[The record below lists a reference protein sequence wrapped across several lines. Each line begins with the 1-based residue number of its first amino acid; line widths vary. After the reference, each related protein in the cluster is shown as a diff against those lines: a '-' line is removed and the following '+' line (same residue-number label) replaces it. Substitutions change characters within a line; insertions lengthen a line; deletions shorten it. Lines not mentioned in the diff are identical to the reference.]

1 MDKKKIGL
9 LVVIIILVVF
19 SIFTIKWIVH
29 RINYVITDAVFVE
42 TEYLSNIGFNRVS
55 GKIIQ
60 LYKKEGDSVKAE
72 EILAKLDDTDY
83 KIQIESLDYQI
94 KSLEAQKLELE
105 KKIERIKQETEIN
118 ENINILT
125 TQEISKKI
133 ESLEAKKSE
142 IEVHI
147 KKVAKDEERYKNL
160 YNKGLVA
167 KSKYEEIE
175 TQLDVLI
182 KEKESISKD
191 IAQLKI
197 SYEKSKE
204 NVKYV
209 RVQRRI
215 VDELLEKYA
224 SLEEQINVLKK
235 NREDLENILNYTYL
249 KSPFNGIV
257 AKKYVSLGD
266 IVKAGQ
272 PVYALVK
279 SDSFYIKVLL
289 EETKLEG
296 VKEGSKAYIRLDAYP
311 DKVFEGVVENIDIA
325 SAAKFALVPRDISA
339 GEFTKLA
346 QRIPV
351 KIKITKGNTSLLR
364 VGLGGKVEIKKTR

>member
-1 MDKKKIGL
+1 MDRKKIGL
-9 LVVIIILVVF
+9 SVVVVILVVF
-19 SIFTIKWIVH
+19 SIFAIKWIIH
-29 RINYVITDAVFVE
+29 RMNYVITDAVFVE
-42 TEYLSNIGFNRVS
+42 TDYLSNAGFNRVS

-60 LYKKEGDSVKAE
+60 LYKKEGDFVKAD
-72 EILAKLDDTDY
+72 EIIAKIDDTDY

-94 KSLEAQKLELE
+94 KSLEAQKSELE
-105 KKIERIKQETEIN
+105 KKIERTKQETEIN
-118 ENINILT
+118 ENISILT

-142 IEVHI
+142 IEAQI
-147 KKVAKDEERYKNL
+147 KKVSKDEERYRNL
-160 YNKGLVA
+160 YNKGLLA

-175 TQLDVLI
+175 TQLNVLL

-191 IAQLKI
+191 ISQLKV

-204 NVKYV
+204 NVKYAK
-209 RVQRRI
+209 VQKSI
-215 VDELLEKYA
+215 IEELLEKYT
-224 SLEEQINVLKK
+224 SIEEQINALKK
-235 NREDLENILNYTYL
+235 NKEDLENLLNYTEL
-249 KSPFNGIV
+249 KAPFNSIV
-257 AKKYVSLGD
+257 AKKYVSIGD
-266 IVKAGQ
+266 IAKAGQ

-296 VKEGSKAYIRLDAYP
+296 VKIGNKAYIRLDAYP

-351 KIKITKGNTSLLR
+351 KIKITKGDTSLLR
-364 VGLGGKVEIKKTR
+364 VGLGGEVEIEKTR

>member
-147 KKVAKDEERYKNL
+147 KKVAKDEERYRNL

-266 IVKAGQ
+266 IVKVGQ